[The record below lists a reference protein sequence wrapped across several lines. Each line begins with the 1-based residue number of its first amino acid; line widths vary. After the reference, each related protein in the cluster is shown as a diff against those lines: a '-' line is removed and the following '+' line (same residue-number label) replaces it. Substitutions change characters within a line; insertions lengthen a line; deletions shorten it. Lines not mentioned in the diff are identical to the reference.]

1 MPFPDAEQK
10 AVDVVM
16 QYAINKLDFSPEN
29 IVLFAWSIGGYS
41 ASWAA
46 MSYPE
51 VKYVVSSYTW
61 WVTYFKALIVSVI
74 CNLFFPSMPW

>member
-51 VKYVVSSYTW
+51 VKYVVSSCYTW
-61 WVTYFKALIVSVI
+61 
-74 CNLFFPSMPW
+74 